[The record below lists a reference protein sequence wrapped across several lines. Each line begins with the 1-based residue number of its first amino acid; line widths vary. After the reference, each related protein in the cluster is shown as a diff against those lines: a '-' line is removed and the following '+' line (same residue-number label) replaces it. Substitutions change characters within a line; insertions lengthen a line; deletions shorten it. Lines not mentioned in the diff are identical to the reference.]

1 MVITKAIVTT
11 TQYVFISYDEMSTLD
26 NQSQLSIHCY
36 VMENWVRIPILISL
50 DHVLEG
56 SGFDNLTKMIME
68 ALTIGGG
75 MLRIKLLAS

>member
-1 MVITKAIVTT
+1 MVITRAIVTT

-26 NQSQLSIHCY
+26 NQSRLSIHYY
-36 VMENWVRIPILISL
+36 VMENWVRIPILISF

-56 SGFDNLTKMIME
+56 SGFDNLTKMIIE

-75 MLRIKLLAS
+75 MLRN